1 VGSIPVVASSL
12 TSRSNTRNR
21 VFGDQT
27 RFVKAVNVAPV
38 DTVAGVRRSLWRA
51 AVVYRIFSA
60 AFALYLIVR
69 WLRLYQPQRQWL
81 AVLVGVAIVAVTSV
95 VAVVGLTGRANRA
108 GFVLADL
115 LVTVGLTL
123 LTPLVQTHSQAHGSM
138 PTLTTIWAAGPVIE
152 AGLVGGWLLGA
163 AAALTQ
169 FAATIAV
176 HDGYDGRTLS
186 NGFLLLLVGPIAGYV
201 CGLTVRAEQMRAEV
215 SAREAQLTERER
227 LARSIHDGVLQ
238 VLGLMHRKGEEA
250 GGEWAELGRAAA
262 EQEAAL
268 RGLITARAEPVE
280 IGMRDI
286 VRDLAAL
293 RSPTVTVSVP
303 ATAVLLLTA
312 RADEL
317 LAVVNAALHNVRQH
331 AGGAVHAWILLEDM
345 GDQLTVTVR
354 DDGVGMA
361 ADRLDQAE
369 AAGRIGVA
377 RSMRGRAAD
386 LGGTVVIT
394 SAPGAGTEV
403 EVVIPKYARTG

>member
-1 VGSIPVVASSL
+1 M
-12 TSRSNTRNR
+12 
-21 VFGDQT
+21 Q
-27 RFVKAVNVAPV
+27 AVSVAPV

-60 AFALYLIVR
+60 AFALYLIAR
-69 WLRLYQPQRQWL
+69 WLHLYQPQRQWL
-81 AVLVGVAIVAVTSV
+81 AVLVGLAIVAVTSV
-95 VAVVGLTGRANRA
+95 VAPIGLTGRANRI

-115 LVTVGLTL
+115 LVTVCLTL
-123 LTPLVQTHSQAHGSM
+123 LTPLVQTHGQAHGSM

-152 AGLVGGWLLGA
+152 AGLVGGWLFGA

-201 CGLTVRAEQMRAEV
+201 CALTVRAEQLRAEL
-215 SAREAQLTERER
+215 SARQAQLAERER

-250 GGEWAELGRAAA
+250 GGEWAELGHAAGQ
-262 EQEAAL
+262 QEAAL
-268 RGLITARAEPVE
+268 RGLITSRAESAESVE
-280 IGMRDI
+280 VAGRD
-286 VRDLAAL
+286 VARDLIAL
-293 RSPTVTVSVP
+293 RSRAVTVSVP
-303 ATAVLLLTA
+303 ATAVLLQSA
-312 RADEL
+312 QADEL
-317 LAVVNAALHNVRQH
+317 LAVVNAALQNVRQH
-331 AGGAVHAWILLEDM
+331 AGPAALTWIFVEDI

-354 DDGVGMA
+354 DDGVGMP

-369 AAGRIGVA
+369 KSGRIGVA
-377 RSMRGRAAD
+377 RSIRGRVEE
-386 LGGTVVIT
+386 LGGAVAIT

-403 EVVIPKYARTG
+403 EVVIPKHGRTG